1 MSNDELRLQ
10 ARRTAP
16 QIKIAAGIWA
26 IGMMI
31 AMAITV
37 IWVVLAV
44 LAGDYYSNSKLVR
57 DTAEAGS
64 GLLSQL
70 ATIQGLKAWLLPL
83 SFLGMSTFLLGFGF
97 AFANILKNVRLRG
110 NTMAAALPELKGRKV
125 HG

>member
-16 QIKIAAGIWA
+16 QIKIAAGIWV

-31 AMAITV
+31 VMAASV

-44 LAGDYYSNSKLVR
+44 LAGDYYSNSKLIR

-70 ATIQGLKAWLLPL
+70 ASIQGLQAWLLPF
-83 SFLGMSTFLLGFGF
+83 SFLGLATFLLGFGF
-97 AFANILKNVRLRG
+97 AFANILKNIRLRA
-110 NTMAAALPELKGRKV
+110 NTMAAALPELKGRKAQ
-125 HG
+125 G

>member
-10 ARRTAP
+10 ARNTAP
-16 QIKIAAGIWA
+16 QIKIAEGIWV

-31 AMAITV
+31 VMAASVT
-37 IWVVLAV
+37 WVVLAV

-57 DTAEAGS
+57 DAAGAGS

-70 ATIQGLKAWLLPL
+70 ATIQELKAWLLPF
-83 SFLGMSTFLLGFGF
+83 SFLGLATFLLGFGF
-97 AFANILKNVRLRG
+97 AFANILRNLRLRA
-110 NTMAAALPELKGRKV
+110 NTMASALPELKGRKA

>member
-10 ARRTAP
+10 ARRAAP
-16 QIKIAAGIWA
+16 QIKIAAGIWVV
-26 IGMMI
+26 GMMI
-31 AMAITV
+31 VMAATV
-37 IWVVLAV
+37 IWVVLAI

-70 ATIQGLKAWLLPL
+70 ATIQGLQAWLLPF
-83 SFLGMSTFLLGFGF
+83 SFLGLATFLLGFGF
-97 AFANILKNVRLRG
+97 AFANILKNVRLRA
-110 NTMAAALPELKGRKV
+110 NTMAAALPELNGRKV

>member
-1 MSNDELRLQ
+1 MSNEELRLQ

-16 QIKIAAGIWA
+16 QIKIAAGIWV

-31 AMAITV
+31 AMAITI

-70 ATIQGLKAWLLPL
+70 ATIQGLQAWLLPL

-110 NTMAAALPELKGRKV
+110 DTMAAALPELKGRKARQ
-125 HG
+125 

>member
-1 MSNDELRLQ
+1 MSNEELRLQ

-16 QIKIAAGIWA
+16 QIKIAGGVWV

-31 AMAITV
+31 VMAASV

-44 LAGDYYSNSKLVR
+44 LTGDYYSNSKLVR

-70 ATIQGLKAWLLPL
+70 ATIQGLQAWLLPL
-83 SFLGMSTFLLGFGF
+83 SFLGMATFLLGFGF

-110 NTMAAALPELKGRKV
+110 NTMAAALPELKGRKT